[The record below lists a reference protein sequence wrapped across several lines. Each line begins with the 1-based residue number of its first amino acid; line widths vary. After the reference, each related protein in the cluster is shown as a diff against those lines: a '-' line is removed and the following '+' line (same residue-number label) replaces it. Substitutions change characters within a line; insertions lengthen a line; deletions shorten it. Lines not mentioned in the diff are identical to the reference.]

1 MDGEKQ
7 LFSAGVVGGI
17 AVACIICTSV
27 LCLIVHCIIGRLRQN
42 KGQFNVNMSV
52 IVLRQIKGRLFN
64 FLHHNIVKVSTLGKI
79 ILKNI
84 YNAHYKLR
92 ILMKMI
98 KTD

>member
-7 LFSAGVVGGI
+7 LFFAGVVGGI

-52 IVLRQIKGRLFN
+52 IVLRQIKGKLFN
-64 FLHHNIVKVSTLGKI
+64 FLHHNIVYSNLLFTTLM
-79 ILKNI
+79 
-84 YNAHYKLR
+84 AQE
-92 ILMKMI
+92 
-98 KTD
+98 